1 MIITSKGS
9 LGLEKAQYL
18 VIVVVLVSHGII
30 IIHALFLANPW
41 QAYPHNYL
49 ILDQRIAFE
58 EAVRHNLVV
67 NIRWIRLIYM
77 GLPRSG
83 KTCFLRRILGEILN
97 ILDPKNDN
105 KILDPE
111 TNEIVQPSTGVA
123 KEKGMVITN
132 AIVTN
137 EKWSRLKDLNIEADM
152 LSQFIDQ
159 LRTTGELIL
168 SPAFPIRQ
176 SIMADVL
183 PLSDETLDLDRLKYE
198 LEGAIMLINTDTGGH
213 TEFLDL
219 HASLVHGPSFNLLFS
234 KLTDSLLKT
243 FKVEYTDESG
253 KSYEEDNSA
262 TVEEVLFQAL
272 SSIACFS
279 SDGAGNPKSKVMFV
293 GTHRDCIT
301 KEEFIEKDRLLQ
313 EKIMPTEFFNVIE
326 FASEKDDVRVEAM
339 GGVDGTGRRSPD
351 PTQHTCNTLMLEVN
365 NRTGDQGELDRI
377 RSRLREVITKSF
389 DEIRIPIS
397 WLLLS
402 IYIRRMD
409 DYQIPYKRCEE
420 IAARLTITPHDLKE
434 VLHFLH
440 YTLGV
445 VLYYPEIEALRETVI
460 CKTQVVYDS
469 ATNLIKNTFIS
480 GNAGREAIQ
489 KFKETGMFSLK
500 GIKDTSDDT
509 GKLLR
514 LPHLVKLLEHLNI
527 LTPVPQPDRDQEPT
541 YFMPCVL
548 KSIRTSE
555 LKPVCCE
562 SAPLLVHF
570 KCGYIPTG
578 VFPFIITKLVS
589 GQHDNWKLIEEG
601 LCKNMAQFH
610 VQVEKDID
618 KVTLLS
624 HPQYIEVAITRKPGY
639 QDSTEIVCTKVR
651 VILESILGQFK
662 LGNLKKIYK
671 LGFKCPDHPEENHL
685 CIQLSNKKSSSMLC
699 QQNPKSEKS
708 VPLFPRHKVW
718 FSKVDRPIDLYISTI
733 AEMAKMKTVYIHYKS
748 YSFTKNDFE
757 LYIGSGFAVENG
769 EYVLTNAHVV
779 CNTNLVNIQLNS
791 GQIVCGEVTD
801 VDEIDDL
808 AVIKLPSIMIPPFEF
823 CNCVNLLETVV
834 AIGSPQ
840 ALANTATKGEVTCVN
855 RKAEDLGLTTRISY
869 VQTNITM
876 QQGYSGGPLVNMDG
890 KVVAVTVR
898 GMNNGISIAIPSTVA
913 TKFIK
918 EANKSA
924 TQYTIGVSMET
935 SNYEAMGN
943 CSIPPVVA
951 SIGVLLT
958 EVKHDS
964 PADKA
969 KLRKGDM
976 VISVNGQ
983 TIVSAHGIY
992 KAVRSGNPLNIVYY
1006 RKSERCKCTVDPEVI
1021 DAN

>member
-1 MIITSKGS
+1 MLISTQTLCPSI
-9 LGLEKAQYL
+9 A
-18 VIVVVLVSHGII
+18 V
-30 IIHALFLANPW
+30 FLASPW
-41 QAYPHNYL
+41 QAYPHILLVL
-49 ILDQRIAFE
+49 ILDRRKAFE
-58 EAVRHNLVV
+58 KAVRDKLVV

-83 KTCFLRRILGEILN
+83 KTCLLRRILGEILN
-97 ILDPKNDN
+97 ILDPEN
-105 KILDPE
+105 
-111 TNEIVQPSTGVA
+111 NEIVQPSTGVA
-123 KEKGMVITN
+123 KEKGMAITN
-132 AIVTN
+132 AIATN
-137 EKWSRLKDLNIEADM
+137 EKWSRLKDLSIETDM
-152 LSQFIDQ
+152 ISQFIDQ
-159 LRTTGELIL
+159 LRAMGTFIL
-168 SPAFPIRQ
+168 RPDFPIPQ
-176 SIMADVL
+176 SIMTGVL

-219 HASLVHGPSFNLLFS
+219 HASLVHAPSFNLLFS
-234 KLTDSLLKT
+234 KLTDSLLET
-243 FKVEYTDESG
+243 FQVEYTDESG
-253 KSYEEDNSA
+253 KSHKEDNSA

-279 SDGAGNPKSKVMFV
+279 SDSAGNPKSKVMFV

-313 EKIMPTEFFNVIE
+313 EKIMPTEFFKDNVIE
-326 FASEKDDVRVEAM
+326 FASEKKREDDVRVEAM
-339 GGVDGTGRRSPD
+339 GGVDGTERRSPD

-365 NRTGDQGELDRI
+365 NRTGDREELDRI
-377 RSRLREVITKSF
+377 RTRLREIITKSF
-389 DEIRIPIS
+389 DEIPIPIS

-409 DYQIPYKRCEE
+409 DYQIPYKTCEE
-420 IAARLTITPHDLKE
+420 IAARLAITPHDLKE

-445 VLYYPEIEALRETVI
+445 VLYYPEIKALRETVI

-469 ATNLIKNTFIS
+469 ATNLIKDTFIS

-489 KFKETGMFSLK
+489 KFKDTGMFSLK
-500 GIKDTSDDT
+500 GIKDTKSSDDT
-509 GKLLR
+509 GKLLP
-514 LPHLVKLLEHLNI
+514 LPHLVELLEHLSI
-527 LTPVPQPDRDQEPT
+527 LTPVPGQEPT
-541 YFMPCVL
+541 YFMPCAL

-570 KCGYIPTG
+570 KCGYVPTG
-578 VFPFIITKLVS
+578 VFPFIITKLAS

-601 LCKNMAQFH
+601 LFKNMAQFH

-639 QDSTEIVCTKVR
+639 QDSTKIVCTKVR
-651 VILESILGQFK
+651 IILESILGQFK
-662 LGNLKKIYK
+662 SGNLKKLYK

-685 CIQLSNKKSSSMLC
+685 CIQLSNKESSSMLC
-699 QQNPKSEKS
+699 QQNPNSEKS
-708 VPLFPRHKVW
+708 VHLFPRHKVW
-718 FSKVDRPIDLYISTI
+718 FSKVDRPSDLSVM

-748 YSFTKNDFE
+748 YSFTSNDLVLCF
-757 LYIGSGFAVENG
+757 GSGFAVENG

-779 CNTNLVNIQLNS
+779 SYTNLVNIQLNS

-801 VDEIDDL
+801 VDEIVDL
-808 AVIKLPSIMIPPFEF
+808 AIIKLPSALIVPPFEF
-823 CNCVNLLETVV
+823 CNRVHLLETVV
-834 AIGSPQ
+834 PIGSPR
-840 ALANTATKGEVTCVN
+840 ALVNTASKGEVACVN
-855 RKAEDLGLTTRISY
+855 RKAEDFNLNTHISY

-876 QQGYSGGPLVNMDG
+876 QQGYSGGPLVNIDG
-890 KVVAVTVR
+890 KVVGVNVR
-898 GMNNGISIAIPSTVA
+898 GFDGISIAIPSTVA
-913 TKFIK
+913 TKFIE

-924 TQYTIGVSMET
+924 TQYTIGVSMVT
-935 SNYEAMGN
+935 SNYEAMLF

-964 PADKA
+964 PAYRA

-983 TIVSAHGIY
+983 TNASAHDIY
-992 KAVRSGNPLNIVYY
+992 KAVRSGNQLNIVYY
-1006 RKSERCKCTVDPEVI
+1006 RKSERCICTVDPEVI